1 METRDILEKD
11 FYNGVQA
18 AQKLGV
24 NKSRIYALA
33 AQGRFEGAF
42 KAWDSW
48 LIPKLSVDNF
58 QRKPQGNFTNHRRTS
73 DIKYEVSQWL
83 EAAGYPSKKEE

>member
-48 LIPKLSVDNF
+48 LIPKLSVDNLLTIDGLATLSTKF
-58 QRKPQGNFTNHRRTS
+58 HNG
-73 DIKYEVSQWL
+73 
-83 EAAGYPSKKEE
+83 